1 MELATRRR
9 VLQTIGAG
17 ATGTVAATAGCSTL
31 DDLSGGSGGMPD
43 FASVVPHPG
52 WATETPDSALDSDV
66 GMIALEHWDYEQLR
80 SIDGELPDWLRVG
93 SNTMFELDALLSDV
107 VTAVLNVPTISTIV
121 TFTEAGAGVEA
132 AASSEQFEE
141 VPEVTGYH
149 GRTTDSGAVIV
160 VGEGVGM
167 LLDADGSSYGAGNT
181 ETSSPDGATT
191 ESQINDMTRVARML
205 SNRPSSYAGGTESM
219 NELQTLLGTVG
230 SSTIAS
236 YRLEV
241 DGTDRIAAYG
251 DGFTVGADRTSLR
264 TVGLGEDLD
273 ATGFKEY
280 ALQGSGRDY
289 GAYENLEAK
298 TVDGNPV
305 LTGSVATEDF
315 DKLSRD

>member
-1 MELATRRR
+1 
-9 VLQTIGAG
+9 
-17 ATGTVAATAGCSTL
+17 
-31 DDLSGGSGGMPD
+31 
-43 FASVVPHPG
+43 
-52 WATETPDSALDSDV
+52 
-66 GMIALEHWDYEQLR
+66 
-80 SIDGELPDWLRVG
+80 
-93 SNTMFELDALLSDV
+93 
-107 VTAVLNVPTISTIV
+107 VTAVLDVPTISTIV
-121 TFTEAGAGVEA
+121 TFSEEGAGVEA
-132 AASSEQFEE
+132 AAASEAFEE
-141 VPEVTGYH
+141 VPDVDGYY
-149 GRTTDSGAVIV
+149 GRTTESDAVIV
-160 VGEGVGM
+160 VGDGVGM
-167 LLDADGSSYGAGNT
+167 LLDVGADAAEAGET
-181 ETSSPDGATT
+181 GTSSPDGATT
-191 ESQINDMTRVARML
+191 EGQISEMTRVARML
-205 SNRPSSYAGGTESM
+205 SSRPSSFAGGTESM
-219 NELQTLLGTVG
+219 DELQTLLGTVG